1 MLSQAF
7 DTKLRLRNLVSLRV
21 AAVLTLILVPLFWV
35 LDWFVIPDYVVVTFL
50 MRLAC
55 TINGAVI
62 LIVSFGVPDWTK
74 RHVDRLSGILCG
86 AVSWSIAVMCWLQSG
101 YASPYYAGL
110 NFVTIAAGI
119 IFLWEFKTVCI
130 FHMATYGFYIAPLL
144 LGFLKID
151 DVSTTMSNQ
160 FFLIATS
167 IITIASQ
174 RLRLNLEKREFESSE
189 AQSHLL
195 KEVQE
200 LATTDWLTGLNN
212 RRQLFALGERE
223 IQRAQRYRRT
233 LCAIMLDIDKFKNVN
248 DTYGHAVGDEVIRTV
263 AERIRANSR
272 REDIH
277 GRYGGEEFAM
287 LLPETDIQEAHQ
299 KVAERIRLSFQD
311 KPIPTAAGPLNIT
324 VSVGVAVW
332 APEMHSLLD
341 LLSRA
346 DQALYAAK
354 KRGRNQVITWNT
366 EIPNKAS

>member
-1 MLSQAF
+1 MRVLS
-7 DTKLRLRNLVSLRV
+7 V
-21 AAVLTLILVPLFWV
+21 ALS
-35 LDWFVIPDYVVVTFL
+35 
-50 MRLAC
+50 C
-55 TINGAVI
+55 T
-62 LIVSFGVPDWTK
+62 
-74 RHVDRLSGILCG
+74 
-86 AVSWSIAVMCWLQSG
+86 VSWTIAVMCWFHGG
-101 YASPYYAGL
+101 YESSYYAGMNL
-110 NFVTIAAGI
+110 VIMGVGI
-119 IFLWEFKTVCI
+119 VFLWDVVPAAC
-130 FHMATYGFYIAPLL
+130 FHITTYGFYMLPFV
-144 LGFLKID
+144 LGTIEIHDSAKVL
-151 DVSTTMSNQ
+151 SNQ

-167 IITIASQ
+167 VITIASQ

-189 AQSHLL
+189 AQSRLL

-233 LCAIMLDIDKFKNVN
+233 LCAIMLDIDKFKSVN
-248 DTYGHAVGDEVIRTV
+248 DTYGHAIGDEVIRTV

-299 KVAERIRLSFQD
+299 KVAERIRLSLQD

-324 VSVGVAVW
+324 ISVGVAVW
-332 APEMHSLLD
+332 ASEMHNLLD

-354 KRGRNQVITWNT
+354 KGGRNQVITWSAD
-366 EIPNKAS
+366 IPSKA